1 MCVKNNKV
9 RLLVYADIWFHLY
22 GSCKNVSCVLVD
34 GVFLIICHYYI
45 QKVKYLYYLWLFVCF
60 FHCSVYYKN
69 MFMCKNSGV
78 FFFLLVLNF
87 STSSLFFFSFPHCIA
102 LLTCFLFLP
111 APAGLLV
118 PHCGEVRRHAEG
130 QGAAASAAAAGAADA
145 AAQQCDHLGGPDGPG
160 GPHSTVSGSK
170 TTSTLGPFSF
180 L

>member
-1 MCVKNNKV
+1 MVCFPNHLPLLHIEGEIFVFGCLFASFTAAFITKICSCVKIVIFFSSCCFK
-9 RLLVYADIWFHLY
+9 LLY
-22 GSCKNVSCVLVD
+22 
-34 GVFLIICHYYI
+34 
-45 QKVKYLYYLWLFVCF
+45 LFV
-60 FHCSVYYKN
+60 
-69 MFMCKNSGV
+69 
-78 FFFLLVLNF
+78 
-87 STSSLFFFSFPHCIA
+87 SSPHCVA

-118 PHCGEVRRHAEG
+118 PHRGEVRRHAEG

-170 TTSTLGPFSF
+170 TTSTLGSFSF